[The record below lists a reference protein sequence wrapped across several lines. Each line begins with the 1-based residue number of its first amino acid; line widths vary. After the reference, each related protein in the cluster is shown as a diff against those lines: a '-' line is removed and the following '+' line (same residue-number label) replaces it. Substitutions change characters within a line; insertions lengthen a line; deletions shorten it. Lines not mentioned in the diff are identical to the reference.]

1 MWLNNPEHKTRQ
13 CLPARYGSVRRLMA
27 ILVGGTLATGTHAT
41 TPAIA
46 FDKPVRVQRIALPAD
61 PANPQAKAELRCFTY
76 PSVLVKEIY
85 RGEVG
90 AELGLIP
97 LSPDRP
103 KAACVSH
110 PTKGQ
115 LNVQDNLED
124 VGGPG
129 YFKGSIG
136 DLLIFSAAE
145 ALQGAEGFWV
155 YSQQGNKVFSDL
167 ANLDS
172 LKISFIPENKP
183 TNSFQAL
190 KLRYVR
196 VFLAQCSLFAD
207 PQGCWDDIRIRTG
220 LSGKAPD
227 CGPAYRQLLASMPS
241 GQKKEGKEYP
251 SLIEYEVEVI
261 INRSSVTHM
270 APVSGATRCWT
281 PE

>member
-1 MWLNNPEHKTRQ
+1 MKSLLLVCITISTG
-13 CLPARYGSVRRLMA
+13 PAFAAAPVA
-27 ILVGGTLATGTHAT
+27 
-41 TPAIA
+41 A
-46 FDKPVRVQRIALPAD
+46 FDQPKVQRITLPAD

-103 KAACVSH
+103 KPACVSH
-110 PTKGQ
+110 PTEGQ
-115 LNVQDNLED
+115 LNVKDNLQD
-124 VGGPG
+124 VGEPG

-172 LKISFIPENKP
+172 LKISLIPENKP
-183 TNSFQAL
+183 TNSFKAL
-190 KLRYVR
+190 KLRYQR
-196 VFLAQCSLFAD
+196 VFQAQCSLFAD
-207 PQGCWDDIRIRTG
+207 PQGCWEDIRIRTG

-227 CGPAYRQLLASMPS
+227 CGPAYRQLLASMPA
-241 GQKKEGKEYP
+241 GQKQEGKEYP

-270 APVSGATRCWT
+270 TPVSGATRCWT